1 MDNLNRVYSKMCR
14 FYKIE
19 YKNMEKKMKYS
30 KNEYLDF
37 YQENADRILTSLNQK
52 RLSQEKKA
60 SEMNKAIKEVRDNK
74 IYEIEFFAKEEN
86 WSKQD
91 LVNEILMLTYTFY
104 IKMLE
109 ARNSIWPYEYMAFA
123 RRIGELWEP
132 FCKIAFQNPI
142 KELTII
148 EPPQFINIQ
157 TKIQKQAIEYIQCL
171 PLDTKI
177 KDELIEMYQVPWNM
191 VDSGGI
197 NLNLDLH
204 FTQNSQN
211 FNCDFKSGFSS
222 NEKGNT
228 NRLLLV
234 ASIFKYLGPQQKQIL
249 FVRQDEEENN
259 HYLQTLKNSN
269 LWKVYCANDCYE
281 AIKDFTGIDLRVWL
295 DENALWE
302 VDISKTFRDHLYS
315 NDLLKYLSW

>member
-1 MDNLNRVYSKMCR
+1 
-14 FYKIE
+14 
-19 YKNMEKKMKYS
+19 MKYS
-30 KNEYLDF
+30 KSEYLDF
-37 YQENADRILTSLNQK
+37 YQSNTDCILSSLNHS

-60 SEMNKAIKEVRDNK
+60 SEMNKAIKVVKDK
-74 IYEIEFFAKEEN
+74 KLHEIELCAKQEQ
-86 WSKQD
+86 WSSQD
-91 LVNEILMLTYTFY
+91 LVNEVLMLTYTFY

-132 FCKIAFQNPI
+132 FCKIAFENPVRD
-142 KELTII
+142 LTIV
-148 EPPQFINIQ
+148 EPPQFSTIQ
-157 TKIQKQAIEYIQCL
+157 AKIQKHAIEYIRSL
-171 PLDTKI
+171 PLEKNI
-177 KDELIEMYQVPWNM
+177 KDELEEIYQVPWNM

-197 NLNLDLH
+197 SLSLDLH
-204 FTQNSQN
+204 FTQNSLN
-211 FNCDFKSGFSS
+211 YNCDFKSGFSS

-234 ASIFKYLGPQQKQIL
+234 ASIFRYLGAQQKQIL

-281 AIKDFTGIDLRVWL
+281 AIEGFTGIDLRNWL

-302 VDISKTFRDHLYS
+302 EDISSEFRDHLYA